1 MENKYKWDFLQGKG
15 VVTRCCDRKER
26 LVDKMTDSFVV
37 VDIETT
43 GLNPASERIIEIGAV
58 RVREDRIEEEFDIL
72 IHPGRTLGSFIV
84 ELTGITDE
92 MLTGAPDI
100 REGLARFLDFAKED
114 VLMGHH
120 LSFDYSFLKKNIINT
135 GGSFERKGID
145 TLKIARAALPD
156 LDSRSLERLCS
167 YYGIINT
174 HAHRACDDA
183 KATAELYLRLKEEF
197 YGKSADMDRLF
208 VPTPLI
214 CQVRK
219 DSPITPA
226 QVRYLKA
233 LLDYHKLDL
242 GIETESLTKSE
253 ASRHIDKIILNYGR
267 IPAKS

>member
-1 MENKYKWDFLQGKG
+1 
-15 VVTRCCDRKER
+15 
-26 LVDKMTDSFVV
+26 MTDSFVV

-43 GLNPASERIIEIGAV
+43 GLNPATERIIEIGAV
-58 RVREDRIEEEFDIL
+58 RVRGDKIEQEFDVL
-72 IHPGRTLGSFIV
+72 INPGRSLSSFIV

-92 MLTGAPDI
+92 MLEGAPDI
-100 REGLARFLDFAKED
+100 REALAQFLDFAGED

-120 LSFDYSFLKKNIINT
+120 LSFDYSFLKKNIVNT

-145 TLKIARAALPD
+145 TLKIARVALPD
-156 LDSRSLERLCS
+156 LESRSLESLCRH
-167 YYGIINT
+167 YNIINE

-183 KATAELYLRLKEEF
+183 RATAELYLRLKKDF
-197 YGKSADMDRLF
+197 YGKSEELDKLF
-208 VPTPLI
+208 LPVPLI
-214 CQVRK
+214 CQVKK

-233 LLDYHKLDL
+233 LLEYHKLDL

-267 IPAKS
+267 IPAKG